1 MLGRDQRL
9 LNLLD
14 RATDGGFTYLI
25 GQTDMKRCP
34 VFAPVHQR
42 EQQLICPAQFGR
54 AAKRA
59 QSFFHNGQHLL
70 EGLALNSSCPFEVLM
85 TKVLYHFISHLSII
99 MLIYDLCKRSSKKD
113 FSIAVVTFDT
123 NAAVHTSITRVHD
136 DQGNTI
142 DDNADYNPLNGHGG
156 GTDIGEGLKVAH
168 SLAEQFLSSAP
179 TNSVPHSVVV
189 VVMSDGMS
197 NGDPVAIANR
207 MKHNPKITICSTL
220 FARKGENDQE
230 SQQAQALL
238 KEIASSPVHYKTVY
252 DAETLRKFFVASV
265 SSGKNVNIR

>member
-42 EQQLICPAQFGR
+42 EQPLICPAQFGR

-70 EGLALNSSCPFEVLM
+70 EGVALNSSCPFEVLM

-99 MLIYDLCKRSSKKD
+99 MLIYDLCKRSIKGD
-113 FSIAVVTFDT
+113 VT
-123 NAAVHTSITRVHD
+123 IR
-136 DQGNTI
+136 I
-142 DDNADYNPLNGHGG
+142 PNPHEG
-156 GTDIGEGLKVAH
+156 DIGKQL
-168 SLAEQFLSSAP
+168 LLR
-179 TNSVPHSVVV
+179 
-189 VVMSDGMS
+189 
-197 NGDPVAIANR
+197 ILR
-207 MKHNPKITICSTL
+207 
-220 FARKGENDQE
+220 
-230 SQQAQALL
+230 QA
-238 KEIASSPVHYKTVY
+238 EIAK
-252 DAETLRKFFVASV
+252 EEWENL
-265 SSGKNVNIR
+265 